1 MPADLPPPPAP
12 PAGLT
17 GAGDAVLAEAQ
28 RAFAADQLVDCADL
42 LRGALGAQPA
52 RAELWALLARVE
64 LQRCDLDAHDA
75 ALDEALRLRPDQLA
89 WRLRAALRCPPM
101 MASAAQI
108 GRVRATAMDRL
119 GALEA
124 ALRARPARL
133 DDPGRQIANLSYYFV
148 YHGEDDRPVH
158 EAMHRV
164 IALACPQLAVRAPH
178 LDRPRPPG
186 PPRIGV
192 SSPHYKDH
200 TIGNLF
206 GGLLPAMDPA
216 AVRRVGLFWEDAV
229 DPRALGWAQGLDE
242 VVLLPR
248 DLPRATAAIAGARL
262 DLLLQLDVGMD
273 PWTALLG
280 HARLARVQATTWG
293 HPVTTGA
300 PQVDLFLSMAAAD
313 PPGAQA
319 HFSERLVSLPLPN
332 LAFGAQ
338 PPPTVTDRAALG
350 LPPTG
355 RLYGCPQ
362 NLFKLHPDFDAVI
375 FGVLDADPAGL
386 VLLHGGGP
394 AAWRAALLAR
404 LGAQRPDLL
413 PRVCWMGRVPKDR
426 YLAVLAA
433 LDVMLDPFPFGGGNT
448 TLEALAVG
456 TPVVTLPPPH
466 LRGRLAL
473 AFLQHIGWT
482 DGVAATLDGYVR
494 QAVHLAGPG
503 RAAAQAAIR
512 ARAPALF
519 DQRSFVDGLQRA
531 LVEAAAAPR

>member
-1 MPADLPPPPAP
+1 MPADRPLPA
-12 PAGLT
+12 AQHT
-17 GAGDAVLAEAQ
+17 VGDAVLAEAQ
-28 RAFAADQLVDCADL
+28 RAYAADQLVDCAAL
-42 LRGALGAQPA
+42 LRGALRAQPA

-64 LQRCDLDAHDA
+64 LQRCELDAHDA

-101 MASAAQI
+101 MAGTAQI
-108 GRVRATAMDRL
+108 TRVRAEVMDRL

-124 ALRARPARL
+124 ALRARPARI

-148 YHGEDDRPVH
+148 YHGEDDRPLH

-164 IALACPQLAVRAPH
+164 IGLACPTLAARAPH

-186 PPRIGV
+186 PPRVGF

-206 GGLLPAMDPA
+206 GGLLPAMDPS

-248 DLPRATAAIAGARL
+248 DLPQAMARIAAARL

-300 PQVDLFLSMAAAD
+300 PQVDLYFSMAAAD

-319 HFSERLVSLPLPN
+319 HFTERLVSLPLPN
-332 LAFGAQ
+332 LCFAAQ
-338 PPPTVTDRAALG
+338 PQPTVIDRVALG

-362 NLFKLHPDFDAVI
+362 NLFKLHPDFDAAL
-375 FGVLDADPAGL
+375 FGVLDADPEGL

-394 AAWRAALLAR
+394 AAWRAALVER

-482 DGVAATLDGYVR
+482 DGVAADLGDYVR
-494 QAVHLAGPG
+494 RAVRLAGPG
-503 RAAAQAAIR
+503 RAAAQVAMR

-519 DQRSFVDGLQRA
+519 DQPTFVAGLQRA
-531 LVEAAAAPR
+531 LVEAVGAAR